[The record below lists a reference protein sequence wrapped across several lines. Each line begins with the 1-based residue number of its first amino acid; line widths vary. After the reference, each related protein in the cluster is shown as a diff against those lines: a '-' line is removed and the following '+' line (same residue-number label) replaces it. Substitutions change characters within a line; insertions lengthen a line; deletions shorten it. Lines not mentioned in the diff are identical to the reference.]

1 MTQTITKPKS
11 TEADTQATLARVM
24 QLNDTLAAQAVAGE
38 ALRLALVAESA
49 VLTQRLAESVA
60 ANARLVGRME
70 ISKRVAE
77 PVAEI
82 CACDGHGDIIQEIDG
97 RLKFLRIGDML
108 YANVAMG
115 GFTSEMVQQAYDN
128 GYAAAKAVPLASMP
142 ELQSAIA
149 AGLANG
155 TLQLS

>member
-11 TEADTQATLARVM
+11 TEADTQATLTRVL
-24 QLNDTLAAQAVAGE
+24 QLNDTLAAQAIAAE
-38 ALRLALVAESA
+38 SLRLALIAESA
-49 VLTQRLAESVA
+49 VLTQRLAEVVA
-60 ANARLVGRME
+60 ANARLEARME

-82 CACDGHGDIIQEIDG
+82 CACDGHGEILKEIEG
-97 RLKFLRIGDML
+97 RLKFLRIGDKL
-108 YANVAMG
+108 YADVAMG
-115 GFTSEMVQQAYDN
+115 GFTSEMVQQAFDN